1 MRPTTAEGAGA
12 ISAAAERLAAMH
24 QHQHQHDG
32 GGAPRSLYQVEE
44 SSAAPTASES
54 GSLASRGRKSQSND
68 QRHSYN
74 NPGCHIC
81 LADNCTNM
89 LTLCLK
95 PLEHTG
101 YSLV

>member
-54 GSLASRGRKSQSND
+54 GSLASRGIQ
-68 QRHSYN
+68 QRW
-74 NPGCHIC
+74 PGGH
-81 LADNCTNM
+81 A
-89 LTLCLK
+89 
-95 PLEHTG
+95 EHHG
-101 YSLV
+101 GQAKREKDIIDPFKA